1 VLGITIGYQV
11 SERGVVSLQYR
22 ASRLRD
28 TGAPTTR
35 AGWYLQASA
44 QF

>member
-1 VLGITIGYQV
+1 VLGITVGYQV

-22 ASRLRD
+22 ARRVRD

-35 AGWYLQASA
+35 AGWYLQAIT